1 MSWVTIVTFSAY
13 AVLMSYLVLGSGW
26 PVWKAGQAMIAIGL
40 GVIAII
46 LVIFAFLNREGK
58 VIAKEAFIQSCKKD
72 WQGLCDLLLFRK
84 SRH

>member
-1 MSWVTIVTFSAY
+1 MSWVTIATFGTY
-13 AVLMSYLVLGSGW
+13 AVLMSYLVVGLDW
-26 PVWKAGQAMIAIGL
+26 PVWEAGLAMIAIGL

-46 LVIFAFLNREGK
+46 LVIFAILNREGK
-58 VIAKEAFIQSCKKD
+58 MIAKEAFIQSCKNN